1 MESLSLIYEDW
12 KRKSC
17 TDSGWKWSGMNNS
30 YKNLIKRK
38 MYIFLYSVKI
48 KEKVSEMEKNRYRT
62 ERVEN
67 V

>member
-1 MESLSLIYEDW
+1 
-12 KRKSC
+12 
-17 TDSGWKWSGMNNS
+17 MNNS

-62 ERVEN
+62 ERVED

>member
-1 MESLSLIYEDW
+1 
-12 KRKSC
+12 
-17 TDSGWKWSGMNNS
+17 MNSS

-38 MYIFLYSVKI
+38 MYNFPYGVKI
-48 KEKVSEMEKNRYRT
+48 KEKVSEMGKNRYRT

>member
-1 MESLSLIYEDW
+1 
-12 KRKSC
+12 
-17 TDSGWKWSGMNNS
+17 MNNS

-38 MYIFLYSVKI
+38 MYIFLDSVKI
-48 KEKVSEMEKNRYRT
+48 KEKVSEMGKNRYRT